1 MEKTR
6 ERDSEREICAT
17 LPLGDKW
24 VADVELAI
32 VGSLCETC
40 VRVGEGRIRLCHAF
54 FPTAVISFA
63 DIASKSAFL
72 NQSLL

>member
-1 MEKTR
+1 MYCNYHMEKTR

-40 VRVGEGRIRLCHAF
+40 VRVGVKDVSAYVMLF
-54 FPTAVISFA
+54 FP
-63 DIASKSAFL
+63 
-72 NQSLL
+72 QQ